1 MIVEKAGYQGFY
13 LPELG
18 VAMDGVHPDARFTFV
33 THAHADHM
41 HRNSSV
47 VTIGSAP
54 TLDLMALRG
63 FRGGRVALPFLEP
76 VESGDLWEWM
86 EEAGNVQNVQK
97 LKGARVLK
105 GTRVLR
111 GARMSKESV
120 EDPINPFRVTLYPA
134 GHILGSAMVY
144 IESELGSL
152 LYTGDCRTPPS
163 PATEGFSAPSS
174 VDTLITEATFSLP
187 IYRWEPHEVLAS
199 RVREFAEDALREDRT
214 PVFLAY
220 NLGKAQE
227 IMQMLAPMDHP
238 MMIHGAGFPLC
249 EVYERYG
256 FSLGRYE
263 TYRRESCEGKI
274 LIAPGSALGSGF
286 ASNVKRKRIA
296 YCSGWAT
303 LEARQS
309 QLTVDALIPLSDHLD
324 FYALLEFVEQVSPK
338 RTIVTHSPN
347 ADVVLHYLAE
357 MGIHAEAGLSEN
369 GMNESELGNVGLGEA
384 EVKVSE
390 NTKKGSG

>member
-86 EEAGNVQNVQK
+86 EEAGNVENAQK
-97 LKGARVLK
+97 LKGARML
-105 GTRVLR
+105 
-111 GARMSKESV
+111 KESV
-120 EDPINPFRVTLYPA
+120 EDPITPFRVTLYPA

>member
-1 MIVEKAGYQGFY
+1 MVVEKAGYQGFY

-63 FRGGRVALPFLEP
+63 FRGGRVALPFLES
-76 VESGDLWEWM
+76 VESGDLWKWM

-105 GTRVLR
+105 GTRVL
-111 GARMSKESV
+111 KESGA
-120 EDPINPFRVTLYPA
+120 DPITPFRVTLYPA

-347 ADVVLHYLAE
+347 ADVVLHYLAK

>member
-1 MIVEKAGYQGFY
+1 
-13 LPELG
+13 
-18 VAMDGVHPDARFTFV
+18 
-33 THAHADHM
+33 
-41 HRNSSV
+41 
-47 VTIGSAP
+47 
-54 TLDLMALRG
+54 
-63 FRGGRVALPFLEP
+63 
-76 VESGDLWEWM
+76 
-86 EEAGNVQNVQK
+86 
-97 LKGARVLK
+97 VLK
-105 GTRVLR
+105 GTRVL
-111 GARMSKESV
+111 KESGA
-120 EDPINPFRVTLYPA
+120 DPITPFRVTLYPA

>member
-18 VAMDGVHPDARFTFV
+18 VAMDGVHADARFTFV

-47 VTIGSAP
+47 VTIGSAA

-86 EEAGNVQNVQK
+86 EEAGNVQNIQK
-97 LKGARVLK
+97 LKGTRVLKGARVLK
-105 GTRVLR
+105 GTRV
-111 GARMSKESV
+111 SKESGA
-120 EDPINPFRVTLYPA
+120 DPITPFRVTLYPA

-369 GMNESELGNVGLGEA
+369 GLNESELGNVGLGEA

>member
-105 GTRVLR
+105 GTRV
-111 GARMSKESV
+111 SKESGA
-120 EDPINPFRVTLYPA
+120 DPITPFRVTLYPA

-199 RVREFAEDALREDRT
+199 RVRKFAEDALREDRT

>member
-97 LKGARVLK
+97 LKGTRVLK
-105 GTRVLR
+105 GTR
-111 GARMSKESV
+111 MSKESGA
-120 EDPINPFRVTLYPA
+120 DPINPFRVTLYPA

>member
-41 HRNSSV
+41 HRNASV

-105 GTRVLR
+105 EA
-111 GARMSKESV
+111 GA
-120 EDPINPFRVTLYPA
+120 DPINPFRVTLYPA

-199 RVREFAEDALREDRT
+199 RVRGFAEDALREDRT

-227 IMQMLAPMDHP
+227 IMQMVAPMDHP

-256 FSLGRYE
+256 FPLGRYE

-324 FYALLEFVEQVSPK
+324 FYALLEFVEQLSPK

-357 MGIHAEAGLSEN
+357 MGIHAEVGLSKNGLSEN
-369 GMNESELGNVGLGEA
+369 ELGNDRLSEA
-384 EVKVSE
+384 EARVAE

>member
-41 HRNSSV
+41 HRNASV